1 MITLACNR
9 YCPSDRIWSEGPSC
23 IVVADSGASDGN
35 QLQINAF
42 GMAHLLGPDE
52 ERRLLEYLIERAGGV
67 QNLALE
73 KVEKCIP

>member
-9 YCPSDRIWSEGPSC
+9 YRLANRTWSEGPGC
-23 IVVADSGASDGN
+23 IVIADSGASDGN

-42 GMAHLLGPDE
+42 GMAHILGPDE
-52 ERRLLEYLIERAGGV
+52 ERNLLEYLIERAGGL

-73 KVEKCIP
+73 KIERETR

>member
-9 YCPSDRIWSEGPSC
+9 YRPANRTWSEGPGVVV
-23 IVVADSGASDGN
+23 IVDSGAEDGH

-52 ERRLLEYLIERAGGV
+52 ERRLLEYLIERAGGL

-73 KVEKCIP
+73 ELKNG